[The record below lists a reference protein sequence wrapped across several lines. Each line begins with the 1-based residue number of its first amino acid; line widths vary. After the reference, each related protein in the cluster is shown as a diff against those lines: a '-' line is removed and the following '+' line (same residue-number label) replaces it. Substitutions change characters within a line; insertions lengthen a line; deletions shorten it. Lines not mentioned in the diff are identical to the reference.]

1 MCIQKRSGDGPQ
13 SNFLCRSGNTYPSVT
28 INATATLLVAVNGG
42 RDFRQ
47 PRRRSGNRHGRRGDR
62 LATSRRYSTTP
73 AQQFNATSHLR
84 LSTTTT
90 RVDGLNIVSPR
101 KTQWDHRPNRTTAW
115 FSHNRNRPKGKSF
128 IATERHIFSVC
139 RSDRAALFRAMG
151 ELFRRIEPWLRNVM

>member
-1 MCIQKRSGDGPQ
+1 LPLGQYLPARYDQRHRNPARRCEWRPRLPPAPPTRCGEAIAPPPMP
-13 SNFLCRSGNTYPSVT
+13 
-28 INATATLLVAVNGG
+28 VA
-42 RDFRQ
+42 R
-47 PRRRSGNRHGRRGDR
+47 P
-62 LATSRRYSTTP
+62 RRYSTTP